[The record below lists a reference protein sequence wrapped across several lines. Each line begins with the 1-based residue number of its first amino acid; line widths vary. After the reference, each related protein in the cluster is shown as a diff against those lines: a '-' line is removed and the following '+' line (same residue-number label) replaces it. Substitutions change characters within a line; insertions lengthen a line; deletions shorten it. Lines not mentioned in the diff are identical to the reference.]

1 MHTKVFVTKQ
11 FLSFGVLGS
20 KRYPQG
26 LPYPLQLSVVGWPFF
41 SLLSSSQI
49 RLIWYSDEHAD
60 LC

>member
-1 MHTKVFVTKQ
+1 MHTKVFVIKQ

-26 LPYPLQLSVVGWPFF
+26 HLTLYNSVVGWPFF